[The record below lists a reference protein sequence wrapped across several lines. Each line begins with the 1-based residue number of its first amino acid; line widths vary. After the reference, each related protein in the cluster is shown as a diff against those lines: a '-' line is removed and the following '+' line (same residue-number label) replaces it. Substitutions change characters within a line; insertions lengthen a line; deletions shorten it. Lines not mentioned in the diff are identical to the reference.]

1 MVAGLVDLSWES
13 SNLRIPQTLKEG
25 CKFTLRWLRDLGNT
39 SLEQNLRLNTLGY
52 LLFILAILF
61 TCCLDAQWLTFGC
74 YWRNCHS
81 PDANHFASRLS
92 IFDSKVTQRGWVSTL
107 NWVRVGVDHN
117 GITHLATHP
126 KSQKILSSD
135 LHSDFL
141 KCGNAPNTQN
151 SYSLPLWWPLGLYN
165 TSLDARFSVQ
175 NFSFCWSIKSTS

>member
-1 MVAGLVDLSWES
+1 MASRLGKHFLRTKSETEYFGL
-13 SNLRIPQTLKEG
+13 
-25 CKFTLRWLRDLGNT
+25 FTLYP
-39 SLEQNLRLNTLGY
+39 SY
-52 LLFILAILF
+52 FI